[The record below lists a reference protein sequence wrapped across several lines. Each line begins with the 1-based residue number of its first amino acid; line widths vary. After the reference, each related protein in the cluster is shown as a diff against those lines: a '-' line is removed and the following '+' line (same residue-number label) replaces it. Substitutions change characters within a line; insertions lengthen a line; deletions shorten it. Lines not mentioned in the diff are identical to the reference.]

1 MELKEFIEK
10 VLTDIFVGVAN
21 AQSNVA
27 DCGGIINPDVYAGAN
42 SGVVLTSE
50 SYKNKIPCTA
60 EFDVALS
67 AIDKKQTGG
76 HLGVIFGNIGIG
88 GSGSAAAETSQITR
102 VKFTV
107 PYKLP

>member
-1 MELKEFIEK
+1 MELKEFIEE

-21 AQSNVA
+21 AQSNIA
-27 DCGGIINPDVYAGAN
+27 DCGGVINPSVQASAN

-50 SYKNKIPCTA
+50 SYKYKISCTA

-67 AIDKKQTGG
+67 AVDKEQKGG
-76 HLGVIFGNIGIG
+76 RLGVLFGNIGIG
-88 GSGSAAAETSQITR
+88 GSGSTAAETSQITR